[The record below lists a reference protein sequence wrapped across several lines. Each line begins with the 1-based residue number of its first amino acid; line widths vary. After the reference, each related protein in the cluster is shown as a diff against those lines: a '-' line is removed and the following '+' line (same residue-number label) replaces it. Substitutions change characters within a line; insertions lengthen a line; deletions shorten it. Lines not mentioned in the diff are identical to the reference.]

1 MPWLGMN
8 GYYKKPNSDAEGV
21 FMCVSEQP
29 CTVIRRFISQ
39 VARFAYVDVS
49 MVPAAKREKR
59 VSGGLRDSP
68 PENSEFA
75 KRQQVCRL
83 SPV

>member
-8 GYYKKPNSDAEGV
+8 GYYKKPNSDAGGV

-29 CTVIRRFISQ
+29 CTAMRSFILQ

-49 MVPAAKREKR
+49 MAPAAKREMES
-59 VSGGLRDSP
+59 VGGAARHCTR
-68 PENSEFA
+68 
-75 KRQQVCRL
+75 KQ
-83 SPV
+83 